1 MIIFWSHQT
10 GPLTQIQEKKNH
22 NNWILT
28 RLSIIQ
34 AHWSL
39 SLINLDPAV
48 NSQYPWAVI
57 IHGKKQVLWILL
69 PLPRSKLMG
78 LRSESESGS
87 DWLCINWWTRCDC
100 CRFVDASGEFVAEL
114 YIKKMKKL
122 LDFGRRALFYIRVL
136 SGYEER
142 KIRNHRLQLEQ
153 RLRQVLGFYYVFR
166 FISVLNVLFLLNC
179 SEFHLLQSPWVA
191 YNNNCSCILNNG
203 EFFQAFW

>member
-1 MIIFWSHQT
+1 MGRDHSWKKASALNPSSI
-10 GPLTQIQEKKNH
+10 TQIEIEGFEK
-22 NNWILT
+22 WI
-28 RLSIIQ
+28 RI
-34 AHWSL
+34 W
-39 SLINLDPAV
+39 
-48 NSQYPWAVI
+48 
-57 IHGKKQVLWILL
+57 K
-69 PLPRSKLMG
+69 
-78 LRSESESGS
+78 
-87 DWLCINWWTRCDC
+87 WLALFNWWTRCDC

-166 FISVLNVLFLLNC
+166 FISVLNLLFLLNC

-191 YNNNCSCILNNG
+191 YNNNCSCILNKG